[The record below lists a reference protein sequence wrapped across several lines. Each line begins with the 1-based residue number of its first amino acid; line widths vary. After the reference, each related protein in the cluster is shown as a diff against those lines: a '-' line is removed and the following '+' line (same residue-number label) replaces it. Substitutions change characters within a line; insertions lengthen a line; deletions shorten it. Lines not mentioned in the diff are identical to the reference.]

1 MVFLRGVRQGDPL
14 SPHLFVLEA
23 DFLHTTV
30 NSSKSN
36 GFLHLPIPLPCDPDF
51 PILQYADD
59 TLIFDVVQLNHLKS
73 LLHSFADSSDLRVDF
88 DKSLMLPINVSKDK
102 LELLANALSCLKG
115 SLPFTYLDLL
125 LSTTKPSVA
134 DFWSLVSKC
143 ERRLTTFS
151 SFFI

>member
-1 MVFLRGVRQGDPL
+1 MSLRLCHHPAPITRTSIDSSTTMGIPL
-14 SPHLFVLEA
+14 GRLSTIFHR
-23 DFLHTTV
+23 
-30 NSSKSN
+30 
-36 GFLHLPIPLPCDPDF
+36 HLPIPLPCDPDF

-134 DFWSLVSKC
+134 DFWPLVSKC

>member
-1 MVFLRGVRQGDPL
+1 M
-14 SPHLFVLEA
+14 LEA

-73 LLHSFADSSDLRVDF
+73 LLHSFADS
-88 DKSLMLPINVSKDK
+88 
-102 LELLANALSCLKG
+102 
-115 SLPFTYLDLL
+115 
-125 LSTTKPSVA
+125 
-134 DFWSLVSKC
+134 
-143 ERRLTTFS
+143 LTLTNL
-151 SFFI
+151 